1 MNIVMEYGN
10 TPDMIS
16 EVEWDFA
23 FYGNE
28 IDERCSGAIDY
39 IKTKSSC
46 YILSIYHPTQYQ
58 IVFDGRDVK
67 ESYEIINYLRERGV
81 NEQSK
86 VLLESTSL
94 GVVEMLL
101 LIQALR
107 DLGILRFDS
116 LYLEPNKY
124 LRRYDNFSERHHFH
138 LTKYF
143 EGFIGIPQHYM
154 AFEMGDKALVLCGF
168 ESERVGRVFEEIELK
183 GSNCQ
188 LLFGMPPYTVGWDMN
203 TYANHLS
210 IIDQYGISTEF
221 YYAGASNPMAVYEKL
236 EMVYSG
242 LSEEQKLFILPFG
255 TKPMALGACVF
266 KVLHDSDKLS
276 VLYDH
281 PDRNEKR
288 SSKIERW
295 NLYRVIL

>member
-1 MNIVMEYGN
+1 MEYGDN
-10 TPDMIS
+10 PDLIS
-16 EVEWDFA
+16 KVKWDFS

-28 IDERCSGAIDY
+28 IDDRTKIAIDFA
-39 IKTKSSC
+39 KERSSC
-46 YILSIYHPTQYQ
+46 NVLTIYHPTNYQ
-58 IVFDGRDVK
+58 TVFDGNEIK
-67 ESYEIINYLRERGV
+67 ESYDITDYLKERGV
-81 NEQSK
+81 NEKSK
-86 VLLESTSL
+86 VLLECTSL

-101 LIQALR
+101 VIQSLK
-107 DLGILRFDS
+107 DMNVTRFDS
-116 LYLEPNKY
+116 LYLEPKKY
-124 LRRYDNFSERHHFH
+124 LRRYDNFAERHHFH
-138 LTKYF
+138 LTKNF

-168 ESERVGRVFEEIELK
+168 ESERVGRVFEELDLK
-183 GSNCQ
+183 GINCQ

-210 IIDQYGISTEF
+210 IIERYNISTEF

-236 EMVYSG
+236 SKVYDG
-242 LSEEQKLFILPFG
+242 LSEDQKLFILPFG

-266 KVLHDSDKLS
+266 KVLHDSAKLS

-288 SSKIERW
+288 SKEVEKW